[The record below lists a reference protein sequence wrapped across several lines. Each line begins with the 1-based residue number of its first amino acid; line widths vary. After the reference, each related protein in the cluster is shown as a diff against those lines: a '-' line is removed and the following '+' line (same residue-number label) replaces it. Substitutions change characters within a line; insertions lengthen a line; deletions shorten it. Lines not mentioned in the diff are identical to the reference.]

1 MKSDTVSEVLSR
13 EDNAST
19 VTAALQPRPMVRERN
34 ASIAFYAM
42 LSQGTAGMLERE
54 MNHLKVYDTSKPAP
68 SPSPLSSS
76 SPLSRKMSSG
86 GSCIVFKGHTAEP
99 WNTEIVLSSASE
111 SDSQPLELSTPDTS
125 DRDERE
131 GSLIIGGSGSGVHE
145 SLSSALGIAA
155 GGHSKGRPK
164 SLQPWSSGELDVAG
178 GSSASSL
185 RDRSN
190 SATTEQQKQ
199 HDDEQNRRRLGQLK
213 KKRNA
218 KNNSEGGQCVHQAH
232 HARGRHKNERTGSFD
247 DATLRASGGHDSDGD
262 DGDDDD
268 IDVIRERPAQVEE
281 SSDDDQRAALTGSRG
296 GSNGGGAKRVKSLK
310 HLKERI
316 LSFRGKVDLGSSSG
330 GSGDGSSPHHQ
341 HQRSN
346 STGTTS
352 LPSPTPQSTV
362 RDQSSSTTRTS
373 STTMPSP
380 PAAAGGS
387 DAAPTPTESDSDTA
401 LPNNNTNTSTNNT
414 SQIAAATTKEQTKT
428 MRKKKRK
435 KQGRKAKAPAAAQGT
450 TSGSKQATATSSPPA
465 QEMPLVANRPA
476 VVTRDRQGSV
486 AFYAA
491 LGQGASVLLADSVY
505 KPSTS
510 T

>member
-1 MKSDTVSEVLSR
+1 MKTDSVSEVLSR
-13 EDNAST
+13 EDNAPT
-19 VTAALQPRPMVRERN
+19 VAAALQPRPMVRERN

-54 MNHLKVYDTSKPAP
+54 MNHFKVYDTSP
-68 SPSPLSSS
+68 SPSPLASS

-86 GSCIVFKGHTAEP
+86 GSCIVFRGPTVEP

-131 GSLIIGGSGSGVHE
+131 GSLIIGGSGSGSGVHE
-145 SLSSALGIAA
+145 SLSSALLGVAA

-178 GSSASSL
+178 ASASSL

-199 HDDEQNRRRLGQLK
+199 HDDEQNRRRLGQLQ
-213 KKRNA
+213 KKRNG
-218 KNNSEGGQCVHQAH
+218 KNNSGSGHRVHQAH

-247 DATLRASGGHDSDGD
+247 DTTLRSGYDNDGD
-262 DGDDDD
+262 DDDDDD

-281 SSDDDQRAALTGSRG
+281 SSDGDQRAALTGSRG

-330 GSGDGSSPHHQ
+330 DGSSPHHQ

-352 LPSPTPQSTV
+352 LPSPTPQSTA
-362 RDQSSSTTRTS
+362 RKLSSSTTRTS
-373 STTMPSP
+373 STSSTTLPSP
-380 PAAAGGS
+380 PAAGGS
-387 DAAPTPTESDSDTA
+387 DTAPTPKATESASDAA
-401 LPNNNTNTSTNNT
+401 LPNNNASTSN
-414 SQIAAATTKEQTKT
+414 QIAAATTKEQTKT
-428 MRKKKRK
+428 MKKKKRK
-435 KQGRKAKAPAAAQGT
+435 KQGRKAKSPAAEAQGT
-450 TSGSKQATATSSPPA
+450 TSGGQQATATSSPPA
-465 QEMPLVANRPA
+465 QETPLPLVANRPA
-476 VVTRDRQGSV
+476 VVTRDRQGSL
-486 AFYAA
+486 AFYAE
-491 LGQGASVLLADSVY
+491 LGQGASVLLAESVY
-505 KPSTS
+505 KPLT
-510 T
+510 